1 VGRPNVRSVLCVRVD
16 KFEGSIRCVI
26 DMTWLIIEKNVTIG
40 VDQIKEMRAEIAK
53 LQIRIAENKRIIE
66 ELMNREC
73 MCGKS
78 KDVD

>member
-1 VGRPNVRSVLCVRVD
+1 M
-16 KFEGSIRCVI
+16 I
-26 DMTWLIIEKNVTIG
+26 DMTWLIIKKDATFGI
-40 VDQIKEMRAEIAK
+40 DQIKEMRAEIAK
-53 LQIRIAENKRIIE
+53 LQIRIAENERIIE